1 MNDVSHRIH
10 AIPVCFS
17 GNVTPWQPAGNAPSD
32 PPSSATLLRP
42 EQTVELAPEVADYAY
57 VPQTGRTALERL
69 SSELADDNLPR
80 PGDRGRLIAPVSAC
94 PPPVARSVRP
104 RPTSATVCKSVQ
116 SCTSLAVRAK
126 HPSRKYRARS
136 SAGEHYLDTVG
147 VTGSIPVAPTSFHNR
162 FKQLPPLPIVTISRL
177 RGAPR
182 GNLAPAIHPA
192 RGAGHRGRRSHQTV
206 V

>member
-57 VPQTGRTALERL
+57 VPQTGRTALERQ
-69 SSELADDNLPR
+69 SSELADNSLPR

-147 VTGSIPVAPTSFHNR
+147 VTGSIPVAPT
-162 FKQLPPLPIVTISRL
+162 ISRRAEAQRL
-177 RGAPR
+177 FESRATACKG
-182 GNLAPAIHPA
+182 PADA
-192 RGAGHRGRRSHQTV
+192 QQGAGPATDARVLHAKPV
-206 V
+206 